1 MNKFFSMV
9 NSLDFNWYVGII
21 SKYIHLE
28 NIDFNNYFSEILSH
42 TQLIK
47 ICCKS
52 KELERNKEETK
63 REFRGNSDDLYFM
76 LIKPIYRLIVR
87 KPKAFT

>member
-1 MNKFFSMV
+1 MTILKTMNKFFSMV

-47 ICCKS
+47 IRFFFTIK
-52 KELERNKEETK
+52 
-63 REFRGNSDDLYFM
+63 YFV
-76 LIKPIYRLIVR
+76 I
-87 KPKAFT
+87 T

>member
-1 MNKFFSMV
+1 MTILKTMNKFFSMV

-21 SKYIHLE
+21 SKYFHLE

-47 ICCKS
+47 I
-52 KELERNKEETK
+52 RFFFYN
-63 REFRGNSDDLYFM
+63 
-76 LIKPIYRLIVR
+76 
-87 KPKAFT
+87 